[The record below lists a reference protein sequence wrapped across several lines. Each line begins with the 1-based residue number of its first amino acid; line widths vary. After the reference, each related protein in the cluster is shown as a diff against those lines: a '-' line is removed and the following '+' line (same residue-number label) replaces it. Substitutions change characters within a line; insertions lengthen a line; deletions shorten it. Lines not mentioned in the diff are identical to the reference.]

1 MSEFHA
7 LHWESSPH
15 THFLPLPK
23 EQLRQKRLDWHQSAR
38 YIVDELHDNAL
49 VLLTPQMPV
58 LEAESVFNASEQR
71 YGVVIDDN
79 RQVVGVLMAREL
91 HGRHSG
97 VIANLLQLPWHELT
111 VGYLMRPI
119 SQIPVLSSQQ
129 IKTAKIG
136 DIAAT
141 MQAAGSDFIV
151 ITTDNRIS
159 GIAVSLKIMAV
170 TGESIRLYPRATT
183 FAEVFNAIKHPDSVG
198 N

>member
-7 LHWESSPH
+7 LHWESAPH
-15 THFLPLPK
+15 THFLPLPR
-23 EQLRQKRLDWHQSAR
+23 ENLEHKRLDWHQSAQHV
-38 YIVDELHDNAL
+38 VDELHDKAL

-58 LEAESVFNASEQR
+58 VDAEAIFNASEQR
-71 YGVVIDDN
+71 YGVVIDDT

-119 SQIPVLSSQQ
+119 SQIPVLNAQQ
-129 IKTAKIG
+129 VATAKIG

-151 ITTDNRIS
+151 ITTDSRIS
-159 GIAVSLKIMAV
+159 GIVVSLKIMAV

>member
-23 EQLRQKRLDWHQSAR
+23 QQLDQKRLDWHQSAHH
-38 YIVDELHDNAL
+38 IVDELHDNAV

-58 LEAESVFNASEQR
+58 LEAEALFNASEQR

-79 RQVVGVLMAREL
+79 RQVIGVLMAREL

-119 SQIPVLSSQQ
+119 NQIPVLNSHQVRA
-129 IKTAKIG
+129 AKIG

-141 MQAAGSDFIV
+141 MQEAGSDFIV
-151 ITTDNRIS
+151 ITTDNSIS
-159 GIAVSLKIMAV
+159 GIAVSLKVMAV

-183 FAEVFNAIKHPDSVG
+183 FAEVFNAIKHPDSVE

>member
-15 THFLPLPK
+15 THFLPLPQK
-23 EQLRQKRLDWHQSAR
+23 QLGQKRLDWHQSAHH
-38 YIVDELHDNAL
+38 IVDELQDNTL

-91 HGRHSG
+91 HGRHGG
-97 VIANLLQLPWHELT
+97 VIANLLQVPWHELT

-119 SQIPVLSSQQ
+119 SQIPMLSSQQ
-129 IKTAKIG
+129 VRAAKIG

-151 ITTDNRIS
+151 ITTDNSIS
-159 GIAVSLKIMAV
+159 GIVVSLKIMAV

-183 FAEVFNAIKHPDSVG
+183 FAEVFNAIKHPESVG

>member
-23 EQLRQKRLDWHQSAR
+23 EQLSQKRLDWHQSAHH
-38 YIVDELHDNAL
+38 IVDELHDNAL

-58 LEAESVFNASEQR
+58 LEAESIFNASEQR
-71 YGVVIDDN
+71 YGVVIDEK
-79 RQVVGVLMAREL
+79 RQVIGVLMAREL

-119 SQIPVLSSQQ
+119 GQIPVLNSQQ
-129 IKTAKIG
+129 IRAAKIG

-151 ITTDNRIS
+151 ITTDSRIS
-159 GIAVSLKIMAV
+159 GIVVSLKIMAV